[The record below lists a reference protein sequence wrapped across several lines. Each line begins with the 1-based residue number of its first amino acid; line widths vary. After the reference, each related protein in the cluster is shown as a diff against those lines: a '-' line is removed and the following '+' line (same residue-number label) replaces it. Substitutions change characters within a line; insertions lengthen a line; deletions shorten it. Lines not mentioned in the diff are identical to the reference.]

1 MRSVVRDPRSR
12 MPVVLAITIAAA
24 CSKTETA
31 NTDTAAAKA
40 ADTAAAAPAMYA
52 SAGVTDSMKTPESV
66 RYDADLD
73 AYFVSNIN
81 GNPSQKDGN
90 GFIAR
95 VDAANTSTVTMLA
108 QGGKGGVTLNAP
120 KGMAIVGDTL
130 WVADID
136 AMRAFNK
143 RTGAPVATVD
153 LRSMKATFLNDVVAG
168 PDGSIYITDTGVR
181 FDAKGGMTHP
191 GQDQIF
197 KIVGRKATVAIK
209 SDSALKAP
217 NGIAWDGANS
227 RFILG
232 PFNDKAVSAWKDGD
246 SRSPPWAR
254 GRASTTAWRFSA
266 TAAFSSRAGP
276 TRRSRSSRTAPS
288 ARSLATSRAPRISAW
303 TRSATWWRCRDSKPG
318 ASSTSPSC
326 PDAVPAV
333 TNAALKRHTVGAP
346 RRGAPTTRGMARTRR
361 RSSRRRYRVKHDNP
375 NGRRS
380 TFPIEAWGS

>member
-1 MRSVVRDPRSR
+1 MRSVVRDPRSGI
-12 MPVVLAITIAAA
+12 PVVLAITIAAA
-24 CSKTETA
+24 CSQSDRGHA
-31 NTDTAAAKA
+31 DTAAAKA

-52 SAGVTDSMKTPESV
+52 SAGATDSMKTPESV

-95 VDAANTSTVTMLA
+95 VDAANTSTMTMFA

-136 AMRAFNK
+136 AVRAFNK

-153 LRSMKATFLNDVVAG
+153 LRSLKATFLNDVVAG
-168 PDGSIYITDTGVR
+168 PDGSIYVTDTGVR
-181 FDAKGGMTHP
+181 FDANGGMTHP

-217 NGIAWDGANS
+217 NGIAWDSANG

-232 PFNDKAVSAWKDGD
+232 PFNDKAISAWKDGD
-246 SRSPPWAR
+246 STVTAVGTGPGGYDGVEVLRDGRILVTSWADSSVQVLANGAFR
-254 GRASTTAWRFSA
+254 KVIGNVPGPADIGVDTKRNVVALPRFEAGRVEYFTI
-266 TAAFSSRAGP
+266 
-276 TRRSRSSRTAPS
+276 AP
-288 ARSLATSRAPRISAW
+288 
-303 TRSATWWRCRDSKPG
+303 
-318 ASSTSPSC
+318 
-326 PDAVPAV
+326 
-333 TNAALKRHTVGAP
+333 
-346 RRGAPTTRGMARTRR
+346 
-361 RSSRRRYRVKHDNP
+361 
-375 NGRRS
+375 
-380 TFPIEAWGS
+380 

>member
-12 MPVVLAITIAAA
+12 IPLVLAITITAA
-24 CSKTETA
+24 CSKSDSA
-31 NTDTAAAKA
+31 NTDTTAAKA
-40 ADTAAAAPAMYA
+40 ADTTAAAPAMYA
-52 SAGVTDSMKTPESV
+52 SAGATDSMKTPESV

-95 VDAANTSTVTMLA
+95 VDAANTATVTMLA

-136 AMRAFNK
+136 AVRAFNK

-168 PDGSIYITDTGVR
+168 PDGSIYVTDSGIR

-217 NGIAWDGANS
+217 NGIAWDGANG

-232 PFNDKAVSAWKDGD
+232 PFNDKGVSAWKDGD
-246 SRSPPWAR
+246 STVTAVGSGPGGYDGVEVLADGRILVTSWADSSVQVIANGAFR
-254 GRASTTAWRFSA
+254 KVIANVEGPADIGIDTKRNVVALPRFNAGRVEYFTI
-266 TAAFSSRAGP
+266 
-276 TRRSRSSRTAPS
+276 AP
-288 ARSLATSRAPRISAW
+288 
-303 TRSATWWRCRDSKPG
+303 
-318 ASSTSPSC
+318 
-326 PDAVPAV
+326 
-333 TNAALKRHTVGAP
+333 
-346 RRGAPTTRGMARTRR
+346 
-361 RSSRRRYRVKHDNP
+361 
-375 NGRRS
+375 
-380 TFPIEAWGS
+380 

>member
-12 MPVVLAITIAAA
+12 IPVVLAITVVAA
-24 CSKTETA
+24 CSKSESA

-52 SAGVTDSMKTPESV
+52 SAGATDSMKTPESV

-95 VDAANTSTVTMLA
+95 VDAANTSRVTMLA

-120 KGMAIVGDTL
+120 KGIAIVGDTL

-136 AMRAFNK
+136 AVRAFNK

-153 LRSMKATFLNDVVAG
+153 LRPMKATFLNDVVAG

-181 FDAKGGMTHP
+181 FDANGGMTHP

-217 NGIAWDGANS
+217 NGIAWDGANG

-232 PFNDKAVSAWKDGD
+232 PFDDKVVSAWKDGD
-246 SRSPPWAR
+246 STVVAVGTGPGGYDGVEVLRDGRILVTSWADSSVQVIAN
-254 GRASTTAWRFSA
+254 G
-266 TAAFSSRAGP
+266 AFRKVIGN
-276 TRRSRSSRTAPS
+276 
-288 ARSLATSRAPRISAW
+288 
-303 TRSATWWRCRDSKPG
+303 
-318 ASSTSPSC
+318 
-326 PDAVPAV
+326 VPAPADIGV
-333 TNAALKRHTVGAP
+333 DTKRNVVALPRFEAGRVEYFTIAP
-346 RRGAPTTRGMARTRR
+346 
-361 RSSRRRYRVKHDNP
+361 
-375 NGRRS
+375 
-380 TFPIEAWGS
+380 